1 MRLLWNID
9 DFLCIEQYVAV
20 ASMCL
25 NYKYKKDLEQLGSIR
40 LNLPCFFI
48 FFSFLHLNWAYLR
61 KKRTFYCKRQKF
73 CEQI

>member
-40 LNLPCFFI
+40 LNLPCFFYI
-48 FFSFLHLNWAYLR
+48 FFFSTFELGIFEKKTHFLLQATKIL
-61 KKRTFYCKRQKF
+61 
-73 CEQI
+73 